1 MKEGAVLPKTLK
13 ITKEMILD
21 TAFDIARS
29 GGLEDVSNREIAS
42 RLGCSIR
49 PIYYQFK
56 NTDELKGELYAKIE
70 KYFYTYLMD
79 NMRDDIPPYKQ
90 VGINYIRFAREESH
104 LFRILFMS
112 ETNLL
117 PMGFVTK
124 DEDDFRELAKFIKF
138 STKLSDDDIKTFH
151 VRMWLFAHGIASL
164 VASNT
169 VVFSDTQI
177 EKLLSYEFQ
186 ALMLLEENPDN
197 KWNIVNYKG
206 GYYEE

>member
-1 MKEGAVLPKTLK
+1 MPTNVR
-13 ITKEMILD
+13 ITKDMILD

-29 GGLEDVSNREIAS
+29 GGLKDVSNREIAS

-186 ALMLLEENPDN
+186 ALMLLEENLDN

>member
-1 MKEGAVLPKTLK
+1 MPTKVR
-13 ITKEMILD
+13 ITKNMILD

-29 GGLEDVSNREIAS
+29 GGLKDVSNREIAS

-124 DEDDFRELAKFIKF
+124 DEDDFSKLAKFIKF

>member
-1 MKEGAVLPKTLK
+1 MPTKVR
-13 ITKEMILD
+13 ITKNMILD

-70 KYFYTYLMD
+70 KYFCTYLMD

-117 PMGFVTK
+117 PMGFITK
-124 DEDDFRELAKFIKF
+124 DEDDFSKLAKFIKF

>member
-1 MKEGAVLPKTLK
+1 MPTNVR
-13 ITKEMILD
+13 ITKDMILD

-29 GGLEDVSNREIAS
+29 GGLKDVSNREIAS

-117 PMGFVTK
+117 PIGFVTK

-206 GYYEE
+206 V

>member
-1 MKEGAVLPKTLK
+1 MPTNVR
-13 ITKEMILD
+13 ITKDMILD

-29 GGLEDVSNREIAS
+29 GGLKDVSNREIAS

-112 ETNLL
+112 DTNLL

-206 GYYEE
+206 V

>member
-1 MKEGAVLPKTLK
+1 MPTKVR
-13 ITKEMILD
+13 ITKNMILD

-70 KYFYTYLMD
+70 KYFYTYLMY
-79 NMRDDIPPYKQ
+79 NIRDDIPPYKQ

-104 LFRILFMS
+104 FFRILFMS

-124 DEDDFRELAKFIKF
+124 DEDDFRKLAKFIKF

>member
-1 MKEGAVLPKTLK
+1 MPTNVR
-13 ITKEMILD
+13 ITKNMILD

-29 GGLEDVSNREIAS
+29 GGLENVSNREIAS

-70 KYFYTYLMD
+70 KYFYTFLMD

-90 VGINYIRFAREESH
+90 VGINYIRFAKEESH

-117 PMGFVTK
+117 PIGFVTK
-124 DEDDFRELAKFIKF
+124 DEEDFRELAKLIKF
-138 STKLSDDDIKTFH
+138 STKLNDDDIKTFH
-151 VRMWLFAHGIASL
+151 VRMWLFTHGIASL

-186 ALMLLEENPDN
+186 ALMLLENNPNN
-197 KWNIVNYKG
+197 KCNIANYKG

>member
-1 MKEGAVLPKTLK
+1 MPTNVR
-13 ITKEMILD
+13 ITKDMILD

-104 LFRILFMS
+104 FFRILFMS

-124 DEDDFRELAKFIKF
+124 DEDDFRKLAKFIKF

>member
-1 MKEGAVLPKTLK
+1 MPTKVR
-13 ITKEMILD
+13 ITKDMILD

-29 GGLEDVSNREIAS
+29 GGLKDVSNREIAS